1 MKVLDAMRQIEHVD
15 NEVKNLQKFCLLS
28 PEARERIADEVGLNS
43 NLETLVNVSVNAMLS
58 WKTTLKEKIHNAE
71 LN

>member
-1 MKVLDAMRQIEHVD
+1 MKVLDAMRQIEHID
-15 NEVKNLQKFCLLS
+15 NEVKTLQKFCLLS

-58 WKTTLKEKIHNAE
+58 WKTTLKEKIHNTE

>member
-1 MKVLDAMRQIEHVD
+1 MKVIDAIKQIEHID

-28 PEARERIADEVGLNS
+28 PEDRERIADEVGLNS

-58 WKTTLKEKIHNAE
+58 WKAMLKDKINNTE